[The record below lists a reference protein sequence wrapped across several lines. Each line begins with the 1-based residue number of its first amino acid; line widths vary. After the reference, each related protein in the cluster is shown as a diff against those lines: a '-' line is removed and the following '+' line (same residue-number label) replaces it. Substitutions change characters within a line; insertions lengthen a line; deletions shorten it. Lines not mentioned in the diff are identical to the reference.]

1 MWHFRTSHVFFI
13 SRWPLLRTRTSVNL
27 VLYSCWV
34 SFCNLFKWLWMSP
47 KLWDKANFLFM
58 FICKKIMKEATQEYM
73 REKKTC
79 NPHSVQVLG
88 VYHLLSMQRNKM
100 NSASEFSVFKHNIN
114 SFSECFLVVMLWD
127 FMNSSS
133 ILLFYHHRDYHI
145 FISGCCLHLLINNC
159 TFKLFHSFIFL
170 LFYHVSPKPMLSCS
184 GNLLICKYFL
194 FKHNFCWE
202 DKYLRLRSKY
212 IHFSCN
218 MKACAF
224 IARTQVCIWM
234 RGVVMLHLEKV
245 SQDQVFSCTSY
256 LLFQLHYYWCSPVT
270 SVQFLDSFRN
280 CWMRENRKEK
290 KNPVDHKIFQILM
303 FNSENFDRNISPENS
318 LKTWKAAVQS
328 LDLL

>member
-1 MWHFRTSHVFFI
+1 
-13 SRWPLLRTRTSVNL
+13 
-27 VLYSCWV
+27 
-34 SFCNLFKWLWMSP
+34 MSP

-194 FKHNFCWE
+194 FKHNFC
-202 DKYLRLRSKY
+202 
-212 IHFSCN
+212 
-218 MKACAF
+218 
-224 IARTQVCIWM
+224 
-234 RGVVMLHLEKV
+234 
-245 SQDQVFSCTSY
+245 
-256 LLFQLHYYWCSPVT
+256 
-270 SVQFLDSFRN
+270 
-280 CWMRENRKEK
+280 
-290 KNPVDHKIFQILM
+290 
-303 FNSENFDRNISPENS
+303 
-318 LKTWKAAVQS
+318 
-328 LDLL
+328 